1 MRHVLFSWMLSLGIV
16 ALCACSST
24 SSAKNVVDVPAPEL
38 TPADTAAINKVI
50 EKVAAKQPTVEVD
63 LEAAHEFFFLAK
75 NMELRGDQRQADF
88 FWKQAYKADPTSRFL
103 GFGVAERLAAAGEDS
118 LALVEAQKASA
129 LKGRR
134 SAAQF
139 ALLARL
145 YVRAGEQDSCRKY
158 FVLGLDSSRYQ
169 DMALLYDYSLFLEA
183 VRDEKELVRI
193 YDMLLP
199 KVNYVSTLFQRQLS
213 LLLNLGRDSA
223 VVDLFGKAHE
233 ATGDKQMLLQQVRG
247 LMAMKRSKEAIA
259 IVDTLTSA
267 KQEDEE
273 MTMMVLPSILGDS
286 AYAFARKKYYDDG
299 VRTPAVLC
307 FIGQYEYDMDM
318 RDSAKVHLLESVGKL
333 RGQPKYANR
342 AYLGLVNIYASEG
355 NYKEAIKYAE
365 KSDSVSNG
373 DTRML
378 LASVYALAD
387 KYDKAY
393 PLLDSL
399 MKFWETWKP
408 LPGVVDSANLAQ
420 MDIEAKVK
428 YLQILDI
435 YSRTLIG
442 EALDIEK
449 DLRADS
455 VKKARAMDNRN
466 RAQSML
472 EMFFSKDSTY
482 NKVRLSM
489 AMNLERLK
497 RFEESFYHFEYL
509 IKQTGFTPREMAST
523 LNYYGYSL
531 IDLNRS
537 PAEVEK
543 GYKLVLDA
551 LVLENNGDSKDAY
564 LDSKAWGLYR
574 MGRFEEAYQA
584 MQLID
589 HSKMNRD
596 DVFWEHM
603 AAIQD
608 ALGLKKEAKKSYRTL
623 LKLNPKHPAALEFLG
638 KKK

>member
-1 MRHVLFSWMLSLGIV
+1 MRHVFFSWMLSLGIA

-129 LKGRR
+129 LRGRR
-134 SAAQF
+134 TAAQF

-267 KQEDEE
+267 KLEDEE
-273 MTMMVLPSILGDS
+273 MTMMVLPSIPGDS

>member
-1 MRHVLFSWMLSLGIV
+1 MRHVFFSWMLSLGV
-16 ALCACSST
+16 AALCACSST
-24 SSAKNVVDVPAPEL
+24 SAKNIPDVEPPTL
-38 TPADTAAINKVI
+38 TPPDTVAVNKVI
-50 EKVAAKQPTVEVD
+50 EKIAEKPPKVEVD

-88 FWKQAYKADPTSRFL
+88 FWKQAYKADPTSRYL

-134 SAAQF
+134 TAAQF

-145 YVRAGEQDSCRKY
+145 YVKTGEQDSCRKY
-158 FVLGLDSSRYQ
+158 FLLGLDSSRYQ
-169 DMALLYDYSLFLEA
+169 DMGLLYDYSLFLEA

-199 KVNYVSTLFQRQLS
+199 KVNYISTLFQRQLS

-223 VVDLFGKAHE
+223 VVDLFGKVHE

-259 IVDTLTSA
+259 IVDTLSSA
-267 KQEDEE
+267 KPEDEE
-273 MTMMVLPSILGDS
+273 MTMMVLPSMSGDS
-286 AYAFARKKYYDDG
+286 AYAFARKKYYEDG

-318 RDSAKVHLLESVGKL
+318 RDSAKAHLLESVGKL
-333 RGQPKYANR
+333 QGQPKYANR
-342 AYLGLVNIYASEG
+342 AYLGLVNIFASEQ
-355 NYKEAIKYAE
+355 NYAEAVKYAE

-387 KYDKAY
+387 KYEKAY

-399 MKFWETWKP
+399 MKFWETWQP
-408 LPGVVDSANLAQ
+408 LPGVLDSANLAQ
-420 MDIEAKVK
+420 MKAEAQIK
-428 YLQILDI
+428 YLQVLDI
-435 YSRTLIG
+435 YSRALIG
-442 EALDIEK
+442 ESLDLEK
-449 DLRADS
+449 DVRADF
-455 VKKARAMDNRN
+455 VKKARAINNRN
-466 RAQSML
+466 KAESML
-472 EMFFSKDSTY
+472 EKFFAKDSSY
-482 NKVRLSM
+482 NRVRLSM

-497 RFEESFYHFEYL
+497 RFEESFNHFEYL
-509 IKQTGFTPREMAST
+509 IKQPGTSPHEMAST

-531 IDLNRS
+531 IELNRS

-574 MGRFEEAYQA
+574 MGRYDEAYQV

-589 HSKMNRD
+589 YKKMSRD

-603 AAIQD
+603 AAIQA
-608 ALGLKKEAKKSYRTL
+608 ALGLKKEAKKSYKTL
-623 LKLNPKHPAALEFLG
+623 LKLNPKHPAALEYLG

>member
-1 MRHVLFSWMLSLGIV
+1 MRHVFFSWVLSLGV
-16 ALCACSST
+16 AALCACSST
-24 SSAKNVVDVPAPEL
+24 SAKNIPDVEPPAL
-38 TPADTAAINKVI
+38 TPPDTVAINKVI
-50 EKVAAKQPTVEVD
+50 EKIAEKPPKVEVD

-88 FWKQAYKADPTSRFL
+88 FWKQAYKADPTSRYL

-118 LALVEAQKASA
+118 LALIEAQKASA

-134 SAAQF
+134 TAAQF

-145 YVRAGEQDSCRKY
+145 YVKMGEQDSCRKY

-169 DMALLYDYSLFLEA
+169 DMGLLYDYSLFLEA

-199 KVNYVSTLFQRQLS
+199 KVNYISTLFQRQLS

-223 VVDLFGKAHE
+223 VVDLFGKVHE

-267 KQEDEE
+267 KPEDEE
-273 MTMMVLPSILGDS
+273 MTMMVLPSMPGDS

-307 FIGQYEYDMDM
+307 FIGQYEYDMNM

-333 RGQPKYANR
+333 QGQPKYANR
-342 AYLGLVNIYASEG
+342 AYLGLVNIYASEQ
-355 NYKEAIKYAE
+355 NYTEAVKYAE
-365 KSDSVSNG
+365 KSDSVTNG

-387 KYDKAY
+387 KYNKAY

-399 MKFWETWKP
+399 MKFWETWQP
-408 LPGVVDSANLAQ
+408 LPGVLDSAKLVQMKNEAQ
-420 MDIEAKVK
+420 IK

-442 EALDIEK
+442 EALEIEK
-449 DLRADS
+449 DFRADS
-455 VKKARAMDNRN
+455 AKKARAMDNRT
-466 RAQSML
+466 RAESML
-472 EMFFSKDSTY
+472 ETFFAKDSTY
-482 NKVRLSM
+482 NRVRLSM

-497 RFEESFYHFEYL
+497 RYDESFRHFEYL
-509 IKQTGFTPREMAST
+509 IKQTNSSPQDLSST

-537 PAEVEK
+537 PEEVEK
-543 GYKLVLDA
+543 GYKFVLDA

-574 MGRFEEAYQA
+574 MGRYEEAYQA

-596 DVFWEHM
+596 GVFWEHM
-603 AAIQD
+603 AAIQA
-608 ALGLKKEAKKSYRTL
+608 ALGLKKEARKSYKTL

>member
-1 MRHVLFSWMLSLGIV
+1 MLRIFFTWLLFWGMVS
-16 ALCACSST
+16 LCACSSAPAKKKNDVHPAT
-24 SSAKNVVDVPAPEL
+24 TMNAADSALVEKVV
-38 TPADTAAINKVI
+38 AD
-50 EKVAAKQPTVEVD
+50 VAAKPKVEVD

-75 NMELRGDQRQADF
+75 NMELHGDQRQADF
-88 FWKQAYKADPTSRFL
+88 FWKQAYKADPTSRYL
-103 GFGVAERLAAAGEDS
+103 GFGVAERLVAAGEDS
-118 LALVEAQKASA
+118 LALIEAQKASKLRGKRTA
-129 LKGRR
+129 
-134 SAAQF
+134 SQY

-145 YVRAGEQDSCRKY
+145 YVKTGESDSCRKY
-158 FVLGLDSSRYQ
+158 FNLGLDSSRYQ
-169 DMALLYDYSLFLEA
+169 DMALLYDYSLYLEA

-193 YDMLLP
+193 YDLLLP
-199 KVNYVSTLFQRQLS
+199 KVNYIPTLFQRQLS
-213 LLLNLGRDSA
+213 LLLDLGRDSA

-233 ATGDKQMLLQQVRG
+233 ATGDKQMLLQKVRG
-247 LMAMKRSKEAIA
+247 LMAMKRYKEAFA

-267 KQEDEE
+267 KPEDEE
-273 MTMMVLPSILGDS
+273 MTIMVLSSMPGDS
-286 AYAFARKKYYDDG
+286 AYAFAMKKYYEDG
-299 VRTPAVLC
+299 VKTPAVLC
-307 FIGQYEYDMDM
+307 FIGQYEYDIGN

-333 RGQPKYANR
+333 QGQPKYANR
-342 AYLGLVNIYASEG
+342 AYLGLVNIFASEQ
-355 NYKEAIKYAE
+355 KFAEAIKYAE

-399 MKFWETWKP
+399 MQFWGTWKP
-408 LPGVVDSANLAQ
+408 LPGVVDSVNLAQ
-420 MDIEAKVK
+420 MQNEAQIK
-428 YLQILDI
+428 YLQVLDI
-435 YSRTLIG
+435 YSRALIG

-449 DLRADS
+449 NVRADS
-455 VKKARAMDNRN
+455 LKKARALDNRT
-466 RAQSML
+466 RAQQML
-472 EMFFSKDSTY
+472 ETFFAKDSTY
-482 NKVRLSM
+482 MRVRLSM

-497 RFEESFYHFEYL
+497 RYDESFLQFEAL
-509 IKQTGFTPREMAST
+509 LKQPGFSPHETAST

-537 PAEVEK
+537 TDEVEK
-543 GYKLVLDA
+543 GYKLVLEA
-551 LVLENNGDSKDAY
+551 LVLEKDGEGKDAY

-574 MGRFEEAYQA
+574 LGRFDEAYQV

-589 HSKMNRD
+589 SKMMDRD

-608 ALGLKKEAKKSYRTL
+608 ALGLKKDARKSYKKL
-623 LKLNPKHPAALEFLG
+623 LKLNPKHPAALKFFG